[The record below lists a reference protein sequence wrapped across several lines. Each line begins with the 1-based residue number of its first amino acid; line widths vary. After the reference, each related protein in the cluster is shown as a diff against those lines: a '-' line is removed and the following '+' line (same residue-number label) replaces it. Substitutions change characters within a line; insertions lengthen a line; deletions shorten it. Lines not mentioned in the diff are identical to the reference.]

1 MEEHNELLERLKKD
15 VGFVPEYYEV
25 MATKN
30 PEMFKAF
37 FKFRSE
43 ILEKGVLSKKTK
55 QLMAIAIYA
64 ATRFD
69 FGLDVHIR
77 QALKAGATEDEI
89 FETLSLVILT
99 AGLPGYID
107 GINALKSVK

>member
-1 MEEHNELLERLKKD
+1 MEEHNELLEGLKKD
-15 VGFVPEYYEV
+15 LGFVPEYYEV

-30 PEMFKAF
+30 PEMFEAF
-37 FKFRSE
+37 FKFRSI
-43 ILEKGVLSKKTK
+43 ILEKGVLPKKTK
-55 QLMAIAIYA
+55 QLITIAIYA

-69 FGLDVHIR
+69 FGLEVHIR

-107 GINALKSVK
+107 GIRALKSGK

>member
-1 MEEHNELLERLKKD
+1 M
-15 VGFVPEYYEV
+15 GIVPEYYEV
-25 MATKN
+25 MASKN

-43 ILEKGVLSKKTK
+43 ILEKGVLPKKTK

-69 FGLDVHIR
+69 FGLNVHIK
-77 QALKAGATEDEI
+77 QALNAGATEDEI
-89 FETLSLVILT
+89 LETLSLVILT

-107 GINALKSVK
+107 GIKALKSVK

>member
-1 MEEHNELLERLKKD
+1 MEERNELLKRLKKD
-15 VGFVPEYYEV
+15 VGFVPKYYEV

-43 ILEKGVLSKKTK
+43 ILEKGVLPKKTK

-64 ATRFD
+64 AMRFD

-77 QALKAGATEDEI
+77 QALNAGATEDEI

-107 GINALKSVK
+107 GVKALKSVK